1 MRFPPRWLL
10 VVIALALVAGAVF
23 YWMRPKPIPVV
34 LAAVERG
41 TVESTVANTRAA
53 TVTACRRA
61 RLAPALGGQIA
72 RLLVREGDRVRKGE
86 VLLELWSED
95 LRAQVRLAQDQLNA
109 TRARADQACLTA
121 EQARRDADRARKLRE
136 ERFVSQEAVER
147 ATSQARTQAA
157 ACSAAHA
164 DVQQARSSIS
174 VARAALSRQTL
185 RAPFDGVIAEVTG
198 ELGEFT
204 TPSPPG
210 IPTPP
215 AVDLIDDSCLY
226 VTAPIDE
233 VDAPAIKLDMP
244 ARISVDAFPGRMFP
258 AHVRRIAPYVLD
270 VEKQART
277 VDVEVE
283 FNDPRE
289 AGALLVGY
297 SADVE
302 IVLAS
307 RAGIARLP
315 TAAIQ
320 EGGQVLR
327 YRPEDARLEARQV
340 QTGLSNWQFTE
351 IAAGLAIGD
360 RVVLSLERPGVVAG
374 ARVTPESAAA
384 GAGVSAA
391 PR

>member
-1 MRFPPRWLL
+1 MGRLQRWAVAL
-10 VVIALALVAGAVF
+10 VVIGAIGAAAWYF
-23 YWMRPKPIPVV
+23 TRPRPVEVV
-34 LAAVERG
+34 LGQVDRGLVER
-41 TVESTVANTRAA
+41 TVSNTRAA

-61 RLAPALGGQIA
+61 KLAPPTGGQIA
-72 RLLVREGDRVRKGE
+72 RLLVREGDRVKQGE

-109 TRARADQACLTA
+109 ARARADQTCLAADLA
-121 EQARRDADRARKLRE
+121 EREASRARQLRD
-136 ERFVSQEAVER
+136 ERFISAEALDKAVSQAK
-147 ATSQARTQAA
+147 SQRA
-157 ACSAAHA
+157 ACSAARA
-164 DVQQARSSIS
+164 DIEQAKSGIA
-174 VARAALSRQTL
+174 VAQASLSRQQL
-185 RAPFDGVIAEVTG
+185 RAPFAGVVAEVTG

-233 VDAPAIKLDMP
+233 VDAPAIRLQMP
-244 ARISVDAFPGRMFP
+244 ARISVDAFPGRKFD

-283 FNDPRE
+283 FNDPE
-289 AGALLVGY
+289 QTGTLLVGY

-302 IVLAS
+302 IVLDTKS
-307 RAGIARLP
+307 GVLRVP

-320 EGGQVLR
+320 EGARVLVFGA
-327 YRPEDARLEARQV
+327 EDRLEQRTIE
-340 QTGLSNWQFTE
+340 TGLSNWEYTE
-351 IAAGLAIGD
+351 VINGLGEGD
-360 RVVLSLERPGVVAG
+360 RVVLSLERPGVMAG
-374 ARVTPESAAA
+374 AKAVPEQRA
-384 GAGVSAA
+384 GALA
-391 PR
+391 R

>member
-1 MRFPPRWLL
+1 MGRLQRWAVAL
-10 VVIALALVAGAVF
+10 VVIGAIGAVAWYF
-23 YWMRPKPIPVV
+23 TRPRPVEVV
-34 LAAVERG
+34 LGQVDRGLVER
-41 TVESTVANTRAA
+41 TVSNTRAA

-61 RLAPALGGQIA
+61 KLAPPTGGQIA
-72 RLLVREGDRVRKGE
+72 RLLVREGDRVKQGE

-109 TRARADQACLTA
+109 ARARADQTCLAADLA
-121 EQARRDADRARKLRE
+121 EREASRARQLRD
-136 ERFVSQEAVER
+136 ERFISAEALDKAVSQAK
-147 ATSQARTQAA
+147 SQRA
-157 ACSAAHA
+157 ACSAARA
-164 DVQQARSSIS
+164 DIEQAKSGIA
-174 VARAALSRQTL
+174 VAQASLSRQQL
-185 RAPFDGVIAEVTG
+185 RAPFAGVVAEVTG

-233 VDAPAIKLDMP
+233 VDAPAIRLEMP
-244 ARISVDAFPGRMFP
+244 ARISVDAFPGRKFD

-283 FNDPRE
+283 FNDPE
-289 AGALLVGY
+289 QTGTLLVGY

-302 IVLAS
+302 IVLDTKS
-307 RAGIARLP
+307 GVLRVP

-320 EGGQVLR
+320 EGARVLVFGA
-327 YRPEDARLEARQV
+327 EDRLEQRTIE
-340 QTGLSNWQFTE
+340 TGLSNWEYTE
-351 IAAGLAIGD
+351 VINGLGEGD
-360 RVVLSLERPGVVAG
+360 RVVLSLERPGVMAG
-374 ARVTPESAAA
+374 AKAVPEQRA
-384 GAGVSAA
+384 GALA
-391 PR
+391 R

>member
-1 MRFPPRWLL
+1 MRFRSRWL
-10 VVIALALVAGAVF
+10 IAAAALAITGAGL
-23 YWMRPKPIPVV
+23 YHWTRPAPIPVA
-34 LAAVERG
+34 LAEVQRG
-41 TVESTVANTRAA
+41 TVERTVANTRAA

-61 RLAPALGGQIA
+61 KLAPPTGGQIA
-72 RLLVREGDRVRKGE
+72 RLLVREGDRVRQGE

-121 EQARRDADRARKLRE
+121 EQAQRDADRARQLRE
-136 ERFVSQEAVER
+136 ERFISQEALER
-147 ATSQARTQAA
+147 ASSQARTQAA
-157 ACSAAHA
+157 ACTAARA
-164 DVQQARSSIS
+164 EVQQSRSSIA
-174 VARAALSRQTL
+174 VARASLSRQTL
-185 RAPFDGVIAEVTG
+185 RAPFAGVVAEVTG

-215 AVDLIDDSCLY
+215 AIDLIDDTCLY

-233 VDAPAIKLDMP
+233 VDAPAIELGMR
-244 ARISVDAFPGRMFP
+244 ARISVDAFPGRPFP
-258 AHVRRIAPYVLD
+258 ARVRRIAPYVLD

-283 FNDPRE
+283 FDDPRA

-302 IVLAS
+302 IVLETHPDVP
-307 RAGIARLP
+307 RLP

-320 EGGQVLR
+320 EGARVLR
-327 YRPEDARLEARQV
+327 YRAQDGRLEARQV
-340 QTGLSNWQFTE
+340 QTGLSNWQFTQ
-351 IAAGLAIGD
+351 ITGGLDVGD
-360 RVVLSLERPGVVAG
+360 RVALSLERAGVTAG
-374 ARVTPESAAA
+374 AKVVPETPAPDA
-384 GAGVSAA
+384 GAAAA

>member
-1 MRFPPRWLL
+1 MRFRSRWLIAAAAFAIAGAGLYHWTRPAPIL
-10 VVIALALVAGAVF
+10 VALAEVQ
-23 YWMRPKPIPVV
+23 
-34 LAAVERG
+34 RG
-41 TVESTVANTRAA
+41 TVERTVANTRAA

-61 RLAPALGGQIA
+61 KLAPPTGGQIA
-72 RLLVREGDRVRKGE
+72 RLLVREGDRVRQGE

-109 TRARADQACLTA
+109 ARARAEQACLTA
-121 EQARRDADRARKLRE
+121 EQAQRDADRARQLRE
-136 ERFVSQEAVER
+136 ERFISQEALER
-147 ATSQARTQAA
+147 ASSQARTQAA
-157 ACSAAHA
+157 ACTAARA
-164 DVQQARSSIS
+164 DVQQARSSIA
-174 VARAALSRQTL
+174 VARASLSRQIL
-185 RAPFDGVIAEVTG
+185 RAPFDGVVAEVTG

-233 VDAPAIKLDMP
+233 VDAPAIKLGMP
-244 ARISVDAFPGRMFP
+244 ARISVDAFPGCPFP
-258 AHVRRIAPYVLD
+258 SRVRRIAPYVLD

-283 FNDPRE
+283 FDDPRS

-302 IVLAS
+302 IVLETHADV
-307 RAGIARLP
+307 ARLP

-320 EGGQVLR
+320 EGARVLR
-327 YRPEDARLEARQV
+327 YRAQDGRLEARQV
-340 QTGLSNWQFTE
+340 QTGLSNWQFTQ
-351 IAAGLAIGD
+351 ITGGLEVGD
-360 RVVLSLERPGVVAG
+360 RVALSLERAGVTAG
-374 ARVTPESAAA
+374 AKVVPETPAPATGAAA
-384 GAGVSAA
+384 A
-391 PR
+391 PH

>member
-1 MRFPPRWLL
+1 MRIRSRWLL
-10 VVIALALVAGAVF
+10 VAAVLTLAGAGI
-23 YWMRPKPIPVV
+23 YYSTRPQAIPVT
-34 LAAVERG
+34 LATVERG
-41 TVESTVANTRAA
+41 PVERTVANTRAA

-61 RLAPALGGQIA
+61 RLAPQSGGQIA
-72 RLLVREGDRVRKGE
+72 RLLVREGDRVREGQ
-86 VLLELWSED
+86 VLLELWSD
-95 LRAQVRLAQDQLNA
+95 DRRAQVHLAQDQLNA
-109 TRARADQACLTA
+109 ARARADQACLA
-121 EQARRDADRARKLRE
+121 ADQARRDADRARQLRE

-147 ATSQARTQAA
+147 ANSQARTQAA
-157 ACSAAHA
+157 ACTAARA
-164 DVQQARSSIS
+164 DARQAQAAVS
-174 VARAALSRQTL
+174 VAQAELSRQTL
-185 RAPFDGVIAEVTG
+185 RAPFDGVVAEVTG

-233 VDAPAIKLDMP
+233 VDAPAIRLGMP
-244 ARISVDAFPGRMFP
+244 ARISVDAFPGRSFP

-277 VDVEVE
+277 VDVEAE
-283 FNDPRE
+283 FDDPRTT
-289 AGALLVGY
+289 GALLVGY

-302 IVLAS
+302 IVLDA
-307 RAGIARLP
+307 RADVPRLP

-320 EGGQVLR
+320 EGSRVLR
-327 YRPEDARLEARQV
+327 YRPEDGRLEDRRV

-351 IAAGLAIGD
+351 VTAGLDPGD
-360 RVVLSLERPGVVAG
+360 RVVLSLERAGVAAG
-374 ARVTPESAAA
+374 ARVTPQPPAGNGAAA
-384 GAGVSAA
+384 T